1 MRQKKII
8 PIVLHRLVMDGSVQY
23 FEDVEITKFK
33 NILLKCRGSCIMKY
47 PHDHIK
53 SSEGDLYL
61 ITFDDGNLSDFTY
74 ALPLLIEL
82 DCFATFF
89 IIVERVGTPNY
100 MTWDQIKELHTNGMI
115 IGSHS
120 LSHPDM
126 TLIDYEAQMKEMSDS
141 KAIIEDKLGIAI
153 NCFSF
158 PYGKYNKGLLDLA
171 ADLGYQSIFTSSH
184 GVLKLL
190 SPVSPRN
197 SINSSM
203 SNKIIMKTLEANRV
217 MLFKWQLEDV
227 FKKLFKLILSDEQY
241 IKFRSAIVRGVK
253 F

>member
-1 MRQKKII
+1 MRQNKII
-8 PIVLHRLVMDGSVQY
+8 PMVLHRIVEDGFVEY

-33 NILLKCRGSCIMKY
+33 NILLKCRGKCVTKY
-47 PHDHIK
+47 PYDLIN

-61 ITFDDGNLSDFTY
+61 LTFDDGNLSDFKY

-89 IIVERVGTPNY
+89 IVVERVGAPNY
-100 MTWDQIKELHTNGMI
+100 MTWGQIKELHSNGMI

-126 TLIDYEAQMKEMSDS
+126 TMIDYEAQMKEMSDS
-141 KAIIEDKLGIAI
+141 RAIIEDKLGIAVD
-153 NCFSF
+153 CFSF
-158 PYGKYNKGLLDLA
+158 PYGRYNKGLLDLA

-203 SNKIIMKTLEANRV
+203 SNQVIMKTLEANRV
-217 MLFKWQLEDV
+217 TLFKWQLEDI
-227 FKKLFKLILSDEQY
+227 FKNLLKLILSDEQY
-241 IKFRSAIVRGVK
+241 RKIRSAIVRSV
-253 F
+253 